1 MIFLNSYSRDLYRQ
15 QLARKEH
22 SEKITNGAEKSA
34 KDAETGYRNNVDRL
48 EMLSRLYR
56 QGLSPERE
64 IISEHFIEPTA
75 DGREGK

>member
-1 MIFLNSYSRDLYRQ
+1 MMFVNSFSRDLFRQ
-15 QLARKEH
+15 QQARKRH
-22 SEKITNGAEKSA
+22 NQNIDGAEKSA
-34 KDAETGYRNNVDRL
+34 KNAETGYRNNVDRL

-56 QGLSPERE
+56 QGLSPEPE